1 MCVWWRIHP
10 DPSNALPCCCDA
22 FQHFPT
28 IVVDK
33 SPKEMVTS
41 SRLSVA
47 AAFRLIQSK
56 PRALAAAE
64 ANALQARDGLRV
76 LWVWRP
82 SGSYEA
88 AKKEL
93 EKSLQEKEE
102 AGSHRDLNLTN
113 SKAGWERQK
122 RAPTQKP
129 KSCRQE
135 QCQNQ

>member
-1 MCVWWRIHP
+1 MPPVQAAKLQLEVGMKEKGETYQAGMMSWRT
-10 DPSNALPCCCDA
+10 SWSERTLA
-22 FQHFPT
+22 FSEKLGKLRQ
-28 IVVDK
+28 
-33 SPKEMVTS
+33 
-41 SRLSVA
+41 
-47 AAFRLIQSK
+47 
-56 PRALAAAE
+56 ALAAAE